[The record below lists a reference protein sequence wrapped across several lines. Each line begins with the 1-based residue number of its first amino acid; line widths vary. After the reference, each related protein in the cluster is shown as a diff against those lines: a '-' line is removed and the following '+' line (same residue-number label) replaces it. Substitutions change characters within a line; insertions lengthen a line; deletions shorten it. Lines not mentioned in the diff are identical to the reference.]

1 MLYFEASVAIMKQI
15 INGINGFSICIFLS
29 NFIRED
35 QIDDFNNF
43 LDRVMEDKNKKLD
56 DIYDRDYSYGTEGYI
71 EFLQT
76 LRNEM

>member
-1 MLYFEASVAIMKQI
+1 
-15 INGINGFSICIFLS
+15 
-29 NFIRED
+29 
-35 QIDDFNNF
+35 
-43 LDRVMEDKNKKLD
+43 MEGKNKKLD